1 MPHVSRR
8 TFLGIAG
15 SVPLLLLPR
24 VARAEQSSSASSD
37 ATSDLQ
43 YRMQND
49 FAESFRYTAG
59 VPSESGGVSGLSVA
73 SSDAWTKTDGG
84 YLSSDGS
91 IIKGAVAKGIDV
103 SEHQG
108 EIDWDSVKEA
118 GIDFAFLRCSYG
130 WPDDVT
136 STKQHDKR
144 FAFNASECERV
155 GIPYGI
161 YHYSYAVDAASA
173 AQEVRYLLASLGD
186 ASPSLPVYYDLEDV
200 TLPYGDATLL
210 GDMATR
216 FCEAV
221 EAAGYTPGVY
231 ANLNWWNNYL
241 TDSRFENWSRW
252 VAQYNSSCSYAGSYE
267 YWQCSSTG
275 RVNGISGNVDI
286 DFRIALDSYVSM
298 YRLYNPYSGEHL
310 YTESASERDNLVR
323 LGWNYEGLG
332 WNAPT
337 SGSEVYR
344 LYNPYSSDH
353 HYTMS
358 RDEYDSLVSIG
369 WVGENV
375 CWHSAPK
382 STGVPIY
389 RQFNPY
395 AWIGTHNYTTSA
407 SERDHLV
414 SLGWVD
420 EGVAWYGV

>member
-1 MPHVSRR
+1 M
-8 TFLGIAG
+8 
-15 SVPLLLLPR
+15 
-24 VARAEQSSSASSD
+24 
-37 ATSDLQ
+37 
-43 YRMQND
+43 
-49 FAESFRYTAG
+49 
-59 VPSESGGVSGLSVA
+59 
-73 SSDAWTKTDGG
+73 
-84 YLSSDGS
+84 
-91 IIKGAVAKGIDV
+91 
-103 SEHQG
+103 
-108 EIDWDSVKEA
+108 
-118 GIDFAFLRCSYG
+118 
-130 WPDDVT
+130 
-136 STKQHDKR
+136 
-144 FAFNASECERV
+144 
-155 GIPYGI
+155 
-161 YHYSYAVDAASA
+161 
-173 AQEVRYLLASLGD
+173 
-186 ASPSLPVYYDLEDV
+186 
-200 TLPYGDATLL
+200 
-210 GDMATR
+210 
-216 FCEAV
+216 
-221 EAAGYTPGVY
+221 
-231 ANLNWWNNYL
+231 
-241 TDSRFENWSRW
+241 
-252 VAQYNSSCSYAGSYE
+252 
-267 YWQCSSTG
+267 
-275 RVNGISGNVDI
+275 NGISGNVDI

-382 STGVPIY
+382 SSGVPIY

>member
-1 MPHVSRR
+1 
-8 TFLGIAG
+8 
-15 SVPLLLLPR
+15 
-24 VARAEQSSSASSD
+24 
-37 ATSDLQ
+37 
-43 YRMQND
+43 MQND

-59 VPSESGGVSGLSVA
+59 APGESGGVSGLSVA

-118 GIDFAFLRCSYG
+118 GIDFAILRCSYG

-161 YHYSYAVDAASA
+161 YHYSYAVDASSA
-173 AQEVRYLLASLGD
+173 AQEARYLLASMGD

-231 ANLNWWNNYL
+231 ANLN
-241 TDSRFENWSRW
+241 
-252 VAQYNSSCSYAGSYE
+252 
-267 YWQCSSTG
+267 
-275 RVNGISGNVDI
+275 
-286 DFRIALDSYVSM
+286 
-298 YRLYNPYSGEHL
+298 
-310 YTESASERDNLVR
+310 
-323 LGWNYEGLG
+323 
-332 WNAPT
+332 
-337 SGSEVYR
+337 
-344 LYNPYSSDH
+344 
-353 HYTMS
+353 
-358 RDEYDSLVSIG
+358 
-369 WVGENV
+369 
-375 CWHSAPK
+375 
-382 STGVPIY
+382 
-389 RQFNPY
+389 
-395 AWIGTHNYTTSA
+395 
-407 SERDHLV
+407 
-414 SLGWVD
+414 
-420 EGVAWYGV
+420 